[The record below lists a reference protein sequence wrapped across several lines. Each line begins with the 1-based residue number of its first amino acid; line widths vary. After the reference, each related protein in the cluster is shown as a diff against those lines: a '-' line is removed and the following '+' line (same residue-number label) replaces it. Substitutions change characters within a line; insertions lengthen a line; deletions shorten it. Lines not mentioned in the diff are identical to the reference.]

1 MKTKKNGTKGSCTE
15 GPRVLGEE
23 GSILFRMVGE
33 GLEHSPST
41 QKAEGFLSPGGK
53 AVGLN

>member
-1 MKTKKNGTKGSCTE
+1 MKTKKNGTKGSCME

-33 GLEHSPST
+33 GLEHSPALKRLKVSCL
-41 QKAEGFLSPGGK
+41 Q
-53 AVGLN
+53 VGRQWV